1 MPTTEHPNHEVL
13 EAARVA
19 AMDVATLVNLVKGT
33 LSHMQTATDGSAD
46 WMTGD
51 VRDNARKARLRLDS
65 LDRLLESL

>member
-1 MPTTEHPNHEVL
+1 
-13 EAARVA
+13 
-19 AMDVATLVNLVKGT
+19 MDVATLVNLVKGT